1 MEKYVTSLKELIAQ
15 SSTKSYEIN
24 EGAMKNEQIPCF
36 QMGMV
41 NLLGINTTIDFKKAR
56 SFFEN
61 QSLVGDSDAQ
71 RMLGLISELEGDY
84 SSAFKNYT
92 IAAGGSV
99 DGSDNTYIEKVIQ
112 EREIVRD
119 ILNKWKLPVRVL
131 NNTITTILG
140 DYKKGSTLREKA
152 CIEIAA
158 ICQDVPSCINVA
170 KILCDSG
177 DYSGAM
183 QWLQIGNVGDDNPT
197 YQMIETELRGMNS
210 SIQISNVL
218 QIIEIE
224 GNSLL
229 SEIDIK
235 SIFAP
240 AITSFN
246 EIAIRCSKLWIKE
259 VLPIIEKIQKKW
271 EKEEKARIQR
281 KEDEKR
287 HEINQAKLLE
297 QEEKT
302 RKKKHRD
309 KIISIVLVILFS
321 PMFLASIFANMGGG
335 QKILAFFLFAL
346 LPLIIVRWI
355 VIKVVDFFKK

>member
-1 MEKYVTSLKELIAQ
+1 MEKYVTNIKDLVVQTLENDS
-15 SSTKSYEIN
+15 
-24 EGAMKNEQIPCF
+24 QIKYKANVGDPMGCF

-41 NLLGINTTIDFKKAR
+41 NLLGINTTIDFKKAQ
-56 SFFEN
+56 SYFEN
-61 QSLVGDSDAQ
+61 QSLVGDSDAL

-92 IAAGGSV
+92 LAAGGYV
-99 DGSDNTYIEKVIQ
+99 DGSDDSYIEKVIQ
-112 EREIVRD
+112 ERGKVRD
-119 ILNKWKLPVRVL
+119 ILNRWKLPVRVL
-131 NNTITTILG
+131 NNVITTILD
-140 DYKKGSTLREKA
+140 DYEKGSTLREKA

-158 ICQDVPSCINVA
+158 ICQDDPSCINVA

-183 QWLQIGNVGDDNPT
+183 QWLQIGNVGDENPT
-197 YQMIETELRGMNS
+197 YQMIETKLRGMNS

-218 QIIEIE
+218 QIIDIE
-224 GNSLL
+224 GDSLL

-246 EIAIRCSKLWIKE
+246 EIAIRCSKLWNKE
-259 VLPIIEKIQKKW
+259 VLPIIEKIQNKW

-297 QEEKT
+297 LEEKN

-321 PMFLASIFANMGGG
+321 PMFLASIFANMGVG